1 MTKYAGRGLTLSI
14 EGSVIGQVMSGLDGI
29 GSSRDLF
36 DQSAY
41 GDDWKDWGVGQQDG
55 SEVNVVIAY
64 DPIDTEHLALIAA
77 YEAGTPTNFSV
88 DHDEAAWAG
97 YFTAMVTSLTRGGEI
112 GGVFQM
118 AATLKIVE
126 PGVAEGS

>member
-14 EGSVIGQVMSGLDGI
+14 GASEIGQVMSGLDGI

-55 SEVNVVIAY
+55 SEVNVVLAY
-64 DPIDTEHLALIAA
+64 DPVDTEHLALLTA
-77 YEAGTPTNFSV
+77 YDAGTPTAFTIAHT
-88 DHDEAAWAG
+88 DAAWTAN
-97 YFTAMVTSLTRGGEI
+97 FTAMVTSLTRGGEI

-118 AATLKIVE
+118 ATTLKIVE
-126 PGVAEGS
+126 PGVVEGS